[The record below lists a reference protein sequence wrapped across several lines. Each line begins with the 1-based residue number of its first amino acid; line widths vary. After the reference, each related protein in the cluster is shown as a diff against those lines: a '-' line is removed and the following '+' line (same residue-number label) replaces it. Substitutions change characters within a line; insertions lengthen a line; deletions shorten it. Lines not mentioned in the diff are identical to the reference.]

1 MHPEFLERRILAAG
15 ALVAT
20 LFATTAGLAQED
32 ASEEV
37 AEEELEEEILE
48 TVVVTGS
55 RIERTTFDLSL
66 IHI

>member
-20 LFATTAGLAQED
+20 PFATAGLAQED

-48 TVVVTGS
+48 TVVVTV
-55 RIERTTFDLSL
+55 T
-66 IHI
+66 H